1 MAIMVT
7 GGAGY
12 IGSIIVEKLLQNE
25 EKVVVIDN
33 LSQGHRNAVSSE
45 TVFIEGDIKN
55 SDLVKETIKNYEVDA
70 VIHMAAETV
79 IERSMAHPQI
89 FFQENVINSIALL
102 DSMLECSIEK
112 IVFSS
117 TAAVYGEPQEIP
129 ITEDHPTDPIN
140 SYGESKLMFEKVLDW
155 YHRAYG
161 IKFIALRYFN
171 AAGASDS
178 FGEDHDPESHLIPL
192 VMKAALGLKDNIQI
206 FGSDYPTKDGSCIR
220 DFIHV
225 LDLADAHILALKK
238 IDEISRGIYNLGSG
252 TGDSVLDVI
261 KTVEQVSGE
270 KIAIQNKNRRH
281 GDPAILIASHDRA
294 RQELGWELKRKDLE
308 SIIQSAWKWHM
319 NHPDGYK

>member
-1 MAIMVT
+1 MVT

-12 IGSIIVEKLLQNE
+12 IGSVIVEKLLQE
-25 EKVVVIDN
+25 DEKVVVIDN

-45 TVFIEGDIKN
+45 TVFIEGSIQD
-55 SDLVKETIKNYEVDA
+55 SDLVRETIKNYEVDA
-70 VIHMAAETV
+70 LIHMAAETV
-79 IERSMAHPQI
+79 IERSMSHPQI
-89 FFQENVINSIALL
+89 FFQENVINSSSLL
-102 DSMLECSIEK
+102 DSMLECGVEK

-129 ITEDHPTDPIN
+129 ITEDHPTNPIN
-140 SYGESKLMFEKVLDW
+140 SYGESKLMFEKILDW
-155 YHRAYG
+155 YYRAYG

-192 VMKAALGLKDNIQI
+192 LIKAALGLKDHIQV
-206 FGSDYPTKDGSCIR
+206 FGTDYPTKDGSCIR

-238 IDEISRGIYNLGSG
+238 IDEITRGIYNLGSG

-270 KIAIQNKNRRH
+270 KINIQNKNRRH
-281 GDPAILIASHDRA
+281 GDPAILIASSERA
-294 RQELGWELKRKDLE
+294 NHELGWEPKRKDLR

-319 NHPDGYK
+319 KHPDGYK

>member
-12 IGSIIVEKLLQNE
+12 IGSIIVEKLLQE
-25 EKVVVIDN
+25 DEKVVVLDN
-33 LSQGHRNAVSSE
+33 LSQGHSNAVSKE
-45 TVFIEGDIKN
+45 AVFIEGNIQN
-55 SDLVKETIKNYEVDA
+55 SGLVKETIKNYEIDA
-70 VIHMAAETV
+70 LIHMAAETV
-79 IERSMAHPQI
+79 IEQSMVNPRI
-89 FFQENVINSIALL
+89 FFQENVINSISLL

-117 TAAVYGEPQEIP
+117 TAAVYGEPQEVP
-129 ITEDHPTDPIN
+129 ITENHPKNPIN
-140 SYGESKLMFEKVLDW
+140 SYGESKLMFEKVLEW

-192 VMKAALGLKDNIQI
+192 VMKAALGLKDHVKI
-206 FGSDYPTKDGSCIR
+206 FGTDYPTKDGSCIR

-238 IDEISRGIYNLGSG
+238 IDEITRGIYNLGSG
-252 TGDSVLDVI
+252 TGDSVIDVI
-261 KTVEQVSGE
+261 KTTEQISGE
-270 KIAIQNKNRRH
+270 KIHIQNKNRRQ
-281 GDPAILIASHDRA
+281 GDPAVLIAGSDRA
-294 RQELGWELKRKDLE
+294 RHELGWEPKRNDLS